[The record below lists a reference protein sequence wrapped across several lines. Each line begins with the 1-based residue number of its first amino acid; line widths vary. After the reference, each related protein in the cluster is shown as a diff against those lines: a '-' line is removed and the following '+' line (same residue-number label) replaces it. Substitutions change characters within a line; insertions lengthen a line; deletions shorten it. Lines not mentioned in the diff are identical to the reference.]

1 MTRLSSLLLFCM
13 LVACVLPAVGATQM
27 PYGSFLTRPVSDIN
41 DLAQL
46 IREDRVTAQRFAD
59 FYGISNDAFADYI
72 EKYGEEYTVRK
83 STSYIEYF
91 IDGGGKVK
99 KHHKI
104 VRAGTKL
111 LVIKGAPVM
120 DLRCGNPMV
129 RTLTLIVEKVEPIVQ
144 ETPAPEQPAAVLEPE
159 VFQEPPPP
167 PAPEPVVQVLSEQ
180 PMEYP
185 TPIAS
190 NPVPKELAWLLP
202 GLLGLGTLGGGGE
215 TAVPEPTGLM
225 TLGLSGAGFV
235 ILCYRRRRSRATKSS

>member
-1 MTRLSSLLLFCM
+1 MTRLSRLLLLFCM
-13 LVACVLPAVGATQM
+13 LVVCVLPAVAATQM

-83 STSYIEYF
+83 STSYLEYF
-91 IDGGGKVK
+91 IDRGKVK

-104 VRAGTKL
+104 VRAGSKL
-111 LVIKGAPVM
+111 LMIKGEPVM
-120 DLRCGNPMV
+120 DIHCGNPMARALPV
-129 RTLTLIVEKVEPIVQ
+129 IVEKVEPIVQ
-144 ETPAPEQPAAVLEPE
+144 ETPAPEPPAVVLVPE
-159 VFQEPPPP
+159 VLQEPPP

-185 TPIAS
+185 TPIAPS
-190 NPVPKELAWLLP
+190 PVPKELAWLLP

-235 ILCYRRRRSRATKSS
+235 ILCYRRHRSRATKSS

>member
-27 PYGSFLTRPVSDIN
+27 PYGSFITRPVSDIN

-72 EKYGEEYTVRK
+72 EKYGKEITVSK
-83 STSYIEYF
+83 SASYLQYF
-91 IDGGGKVK
+91 IDHGGIVK

-104 VRAGTKL
+104 VRAGSKI
-111 LVIKGAPVM
+111 LVINGTPVM

-129 RTLTLIVEKVEPIVQ
+129 RSLPTIIEKVEPIVQ
-144 ETPAPEQPAAVLEPE
+144 ETPAPEQPAVVLEPE
-159 VFQEPPPP
+159 VLQEPPP

-185 TPIAS
+185 TAIAS

-235 ILCYRRRRSRATKSS
+235 ILCYRRHRSRATKSS